1 MAFVGGC
8 GMGAARQG
16 RGAALCSARSGFVS
30 AGAVVAPLA
39 KTSTPARFTMKQE
52 AWVQLCPTA
61 DLQPGEV
68 KSVYVASQSI
78 LVACDDD
85 GQVYASSNVCP
96 HLGTPLDNGT
106 VADGAIICAQH
117 KSSWDL
123 TTGEV
128 KGKWCPFPPLIGP
141 VSGLLQPAR
150 DLLVYSV
157 RENNGYVEGLINIEA
172 RQDFE
177 QGYWFGLLDSKGK
190 ATGDYY

>member
-8 GMGAARQG
+8 GVGLARPSRTG
-16 RGAALCSARSGFVS
+16 ALCAARSGFVG
-30 AGAVVAPLA
+30 AGAAMPSGARASV
-39 KTSTPARFTMKQE
+39 PARFTMKQE
-52 AWVQLCPTA
+52 AWVRLCPTA
-61 DLQPGEV
+61 DLQPGQL
-68 KSVYVASQSI
+68 KSVSVASQTI

-85 GQVYASSNVCP
+85 GQVYASSNTCP

-123 TTGEV
+123 SSGEL
-128 KGKWCPFPPLIGP
+128 KGKWCPYPPLIGP
-141 VSGLLQPAR
+141 VLGLLQPPR

-157 RENNGYVEGLINIEA
+157 RENNGYVEGLINVEA

-177 QGYWFGLLDSKGK
+177 QGYWFGLLDSRGK